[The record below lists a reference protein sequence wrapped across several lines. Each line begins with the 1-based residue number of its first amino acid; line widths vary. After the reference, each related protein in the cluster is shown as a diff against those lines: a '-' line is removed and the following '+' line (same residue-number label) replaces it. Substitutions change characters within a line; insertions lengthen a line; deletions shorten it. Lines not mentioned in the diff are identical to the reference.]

1 MRTRRTSPSVLATHS
16 AGFRGS
22 KDLHLDT
29 HRRPETLLEEGI
41 STRARAE
48 GCLTDVP
55 REV

>member
-1 MRTRRTSPSVLATHS
+1 MKNFSVLVIHS

-22 KDLHLDT
+22 RDLHLDT
-29 HRRPETLLEEGI
+29 YRRPETLLEVRI